1 MSRTRRSPSEPRRP
15 RWPGWVVV
23 AVVSLLA
30 ASTLQPRWL
39 GLSERTP
46 WAQLVQ
52 LRVAAA
58 GAALA
63 TAVVLA
69 VLALFLRL
77 ARRRPTRTPVLAL
90 VLALVA
96 AGHGGVLVARG
107 AVSSQDDL
115 PADRAGDLTVLAL
128 NMEQGGA
135 ATDVVVALARRSRA
149 DVLMLSEVH
158 PDQGR
163 AIGAGLEGVG
173 QPWTVLCAPTDVPE
187 PKPPNRYSLLPYVE
201 PAACLL
207 VSPGMGPYEVAG
219 PQPDLLGG
227 GVVARPVGPGGTPPP
242 DAGAGA
248 RRVQGPPLAVV
259 HTTPPVPLTFGMG
272 EWRREVATAVAVC
285 PSLDGGVVGGDLN
298 ASEDAAGL
306 RRLGPCVDAAAGAPA
321 AGTWP
326 SSLPGAL
333 GSRIDHVLADGRA
346 WTPVASRTVFVAGT
360 DHRAL
365 VSVLRPR

>member
-1 MSRTRRSPSEPRRP
+1 M
-15 RWPGWVVV
+15 
-23 AVVSLLA
+23 VSLLA
-30 ASTLQPRWL
+30 ASTLAPRWL

-63 TAVVLA
+63 TAA
-69 VLALFLRL
+69 VLGA
-77 ARRRPTRTPVLAL
+77 LAL
-90 VLALVA
+90 VLALLPGRGRRRPARLPVLA
-96 AGHGGVLVARG
+96 LALVLVGLGHGGVLVARG
-107 AVSSQDDL
+107 ALSGQDEL

-128 NMEQGGA
+128 NVEQGGA
-135 ATDVVVALARRSRA
+135 ATPDVVALARRSRA

-163 AIGAGLEGVG
+163 AVGAGLQGTG
-173 QPWTVLCAPTDVPE
+173 RPWTVLCAPTDVPR
-187 PKPPNRYSLLPYVE
+187 PQPPNRYSLLPYVE
-201 PAACLL
+201 PAACLV
-207 VSPGMGPYEVAG
+207 VSPAMGPYEVSG

-227 GVVARPVGPGGTPPP
+227 GVVARPSGPGGTPPP
-242 DAGAGA
+242 DAGPGA
-248 RRVQGPPLAVV
+248 RRASGPPLAVV
-259 HTTPPVPLTFGMG
+259 HTTPPIPLTFGMG

-285 PSLDGGVVGGDLN
+285 PALDGGVVGGDLN

-306 RRLGPCVDAAAGAPA
+306 HRLGRCVDAAAGAPA
-321 AGTWP
+321 SGTWP
-326 SSLPGAL
+326 SSLPSGL

-346 WTPVASRTVFVAGT
+346 WSPIATRTAFVPGT

>member
-1 MSRTRRSPSEPRRP
+1 MRRARWSPPEPQRP

-23 AVVSLLA
+23 VVVSLLA
-30 ASTLQPRWL
+30 ASTLAPRWL
-39 GLSERTP
+39 GLSERAP

-52 LRVAAA
+52 LRVAGA

-69 VLALFLRL
+69 AVALVLRL
-77 ARRRPTRTPVLAL
+77 ARRRPRRTPALAL
-90 VLALVA
+90 VLVLVA

-107 AVSSQDDL
+107 ALSGQDDL
-115 PADRAGDLTVLAL
+115 PADRAGDLTVVAL
-128 NMEQGGA
+128 NTEQGGA
-135 ATDVVVALARRSRA
+135 ATDDVVALARRSRA
-149 DVLMLSEVH
+149 DVLMLSEVR

-163 AIGAGLEGVG
+163 AVGAALGRTGR
-173 QPWTVLCAPTDVPE
+173 PWTVLCAPTDVAE
-187 PKPPNRYSLLPYVE
+187 PQPPNRYSLLPYVE
-201 PAACLL
+201 PAACLV
-207 VSPGMGPYEVAG
+207 VSPAMGPYEVSG
-219 PQPDLLGG
+219 SQPDLLGG
-227 GVVARPVGPGGTPPP
+227 AVVARPSGPAGTPSP
-242 DAGAGA
+242 DAGPGA
-248 RRVQGPPLAVV
+248 RRVSGPPLAVV
-259 HTTPPVPLTFGMG
+259 HTTPPIPLTFGMG
-272 EWRREVATAVAVC
+272 EWRREVAAAVAVC
-285 PSLDGGVVGGDLN
+285 PALEGGVVGGDLN

-306 RRLGPCVDAAAGAPA
+306 HRLGPCVDAAAGAPA

-346 WTPVASRTVFVAGT
+346 WSPVASRTAFVAGT

>member
-1 MSRTRRSPSEPRRP
+1 MRRARWTPSEPRCP
-15 RWPGWVVV
+15 RWPGWAVV

-30 ASTLQPRWL
+30 ASTLAPRWL

-52 LRVAAA
+52 LRVAGAA
-58 GAALA
+58 AALA

-69 VLALFLRL
+69 ATALALRL

-96 AGHGGVLVARG
+96 VGHGGVLVARG
-107 AVSSQDDL
+107 ALSSQDDL
-115 PADRAGDLTVLAL
+115 PVDRAGDLTVLTL
-128 NMEQGGA
+128 NTEQGGA
-135 ATDVVVALARRSRA
+135 ATGDVVALARRSRA

-163 AIGAGLEGVG
+163 AIGAGLEGTG
-173 QPWTVLCAPTDVPE
+173 RSWTVLCAPTDVAEPE
-187 PKPPNRYSLLPYVE
+187 PPNRWSLLPYVE
-201 PAACLL
+201 PAVCLL
-207 VSPGMGPYEVAG
+207 VSPALGSYEVAG

-227 GVVARPVGPGGTPPP
+227 GVVARP
-242 DAGAGA
+242 AGAGGPL
-248 RRVQGPPLAVV
+248 RPPLAVV
-259 HTTPPVPLTFGMG
+259 HTTPPIPLTFGMG
-272 EWRREVATAVAVC
+272 EWRREVAAAVAVC
-285 PSLDGGVVGGDLN
+285 PALEGGVVGGDLN

-306 RRLGPCVDAAAGAPA
+306 HRLGRCVDAAAGAPA

-346 WTPVASRTVFVAGT
+346 WSPVASRTAFVAGT

>member
-1 MSRTRRSPSEPRRP
+1 M
-15 RWPGWVVV
+15 VV
-23 AVVSLLA
+23 VVSLLA

-52 LRVAAA
+52 LRVVGA
-58 GAALA
+58 GLALA

-69 VLALFLRL
+69 LVALVLRL

-96 AGHGGVLVARG
+96 VGHGGVLVARG
-107 AVSSQDDL
+107 AFSAPEALDAE
-115 PADRAGDLTVLAL
+115 PGDLTVLAL

-135 ATDVVVALARRSRA
+135 ATGDVVALARRSRA
-149 DVLMLSEVH
+149 QVLMLSEVH

-163 AIGAGLEGVG
+163 AVGAALSGAGGG
-173 QPWTVLCAPTDVPE
+173 ASTAWTVLCAPTDVPK

-201 PAACLL
+201 PAACL
-207 VSPGMGPYEVAG
+207 VISPAMGPYEVAG

-227 GVVARPVGPGGTPPP
+227 AVVARPSEPGVALPP
-242 DAGAGA
+242 DVGEKA
-248 RRVQGPPLAVV
+248 RRAAGPALAVV
-259 HTTPPVPLTFGMG
+259 HTTPPIPLVFGMG
-272 EWRREVATAVAVC
+272 EWRREVATAAAVC

-298 ASEDAAGL
+298 ASDDAAGL
-306 RRLGPCVDAAAGAPA
+306 HRLGRCVDAGAGTPA
-321 AGTWP
+321 SGTWP
-326 SSLPGAL
+326 SSLPAGL

-346 WTPVASRTVFVAGT
+346 WSPVGSRTAFVAGT

>member
-1 MSRTRRSPSEPRRP
+1 MRRAPWSPPPIRRP
-15 RWPGWVVV
+15 RWIGWVVV
-23 AVVSLLA
+23 VVVSILA
-30 ASTLQPRWL
+30 ASTLQPLWL

-52 LRVAAA
+52 LRVVGA
-58 GAALA
+58 GLALV

-69 VLALFLRL
+69 LVALVLRL

-96 AGHGGVLVARG
+96 VGHGGVLVARG
-107 AVSSQDDL
+107 AFSAPEAPVAA
-115 PADRAGDLTVLAL
+115 PGDLTVLAL

-135 ATDVVVALARRSRA
+135 ATDAVVALAERSRA
-149 DVLMLSEVH
+149 QVLMLSEVH

-163 AIGAGLEGVG
+163 AIGRALAGGARA
-173 QPWTVLCAPTDVPE
+173 WTVLCAPTDVPK

-207 VSPGMGPYEVAG
+207 VSPEMGRYEVSG

-227 GVVARPVGPGGTPPP
+227 GVVARPVGS
-242 DAGAGA
+242 
-248 RRVQGPPLAVV
+248 GPPLAVV
-259 HTTPPVPLTFGMG
+259 HTTPPIPLTFGIG
-272 EWRREVATAVAVC
+272 EWRREVATSVAVC
-285 PSLDGGVVGGDLN
+285 PSLTGGVVGGDLN
-298 ASEDAAGL
+298 ASDDASGL
-306 RRLGPCVDAAAGAPA
+306 HRLGPCVDAAAGTPA
-321 AGTWP
+321 SGTWP
-326 SSLPGAL
+326 SSLPPGL

-346 WTPVASRTVFVAGT
+346 WSPVGSSTAFVVGT
-360 DHRAL
+360 DHRAV